1 MIRRVGAGLAVILV
15 LLLAGVAGLL
25 GALNSA
31 AGRNWAMAEVNR
43 LAGPRL
49 HISGLGGH
57 FPADLKLATLTLADS
72 QGVWLRATG
81 VELRW
86 HPLAL
91 AHHEAD
97 ITRLSA
103 ASLEIAR
110 QPVAASSGGGGMSLA
125 HWRVKLAALDIPSL
139 QLGAA
144 LAGEPVT
151 LNVTGAATIVDETDG
166 TITLAASTPDGAA
179 NYRIDGGA
187 NGKNISLQAH
197 IAEPPDGLLGHF
209 AGPAMHAPLNV
220 DIALAGPRDDAALNF
235 ALALGDAVLTGAGTL
250 GLDPNAPHADIRMAV
265 PALPPFSALAGQ
277 SIAGGTKL
285 HLIVAPPQHGATRIQ
300 LSGSLGLTA
309 GPAKLLAM
317 LGREAKFLTIADLR
331 RNQADI
337 QTLSIQG
344 GGFGLA
350 AQGHVSPDKFSL
362 ATVLDLKNLGLLTP
376 KLSGAVQET
385 GIAGGS
391 FKDFALHAG
400 LTGTAASPGL
410 KSGPFAIALD
420 AKNLPGAPEGTIS
433 GTGALENARLT
444 LAASFAVTPGGA
456 LALHITQAD
465 WRAVHLTAAL
475 MRQQGA
481 MLPTGSA
488 AFTTGNLA
496 ELAPLLPW
504 PVSGSASGQFAY
516 PGGGAFKLDLRA
528 QNLVV
533 SRALGAINANL
544 HAAGPPRALSVT
556 LTGAVA
562 ALRGAPARISLAGT
576 VNLDDRSASLNT
588 LAAAW
593 HGLDARLLSPAAI
606 STRPGLAISH
616 AAIALNGG
624 EIDLDGI
631 FTPHLAARIAV
642 IKLPASLAA
651 NFTPAARAA
660 GTLSATADLSG
671 SLAAPAGR
679 LTLDALGIKLLSGP
693 GAAAPALDLSGTAA
707 IGARTA
713 SIQAGLQAGPKLSL
727 NAAGTVP
734 LTATGPLDLH
744 VTGQADLRLAD
755 ALLAITGV
763 AVRGVAST
771 DLTLTGTPR
780 APNAAGT
787 LTLAKGA
794 VQDIASGL
802 NLTAINGSLT
812 ASGNNLDLTN
822 LTATAGAGQLA
833 AHGTLGLQAP
843 MPVNLTLS
851 AHNATP
857 VTSDIVTETL
867 DGDVTL
873 TGALRGAMA
882 LGGQIRID
890 QANINIPA
898 SLPPEVANLPI
909 LNELPPAAA
918 APPPPPPPVRLN
930 LLITAGDRIFV
941 RGDGLFAEFGGHLR
955 LGGTAASPQPE
966 GGFDLIRGAF
976 SLAGTALQFTSGTIS
991 FNGDGFSPAL
1001 DVVATATGSDNNSTD
1016 TLTVGGTASQPSITL
1031 SSTPP
1036 LPSDEILAELL
1047 FGQSTASLSPFQAA
1061 SLAAALAQLSGVGGG
1076 FNPLDKLRNALGLDE
1091 LSLSGSGSGPPALQA
1106 GRYVAPG
1113 VYLGAAQATSGQ
1125 GTQASVQINLTKGL
1139 KLDTTTGTSST
1150 GVGSSVGLTYQF
1162 NY

>member
-1 MIRRVGAGLAVILV
+1 
-15 LLLAGVAGLL
+15 
-25 GALNSA
+25 
-31 AGRNWAMAEVNR
+31 
-43 LAGPRL
+43 
-49 HISGLGGH
+49 
-57 FPADLKLATLTLADS
+57 
-72 QGVWLRATG
+72 
-81 VELRW
+81 
-86 HPLAL
+86 
-91 AHHEAD
+91 
-97 ITRLSA
+97 
-103 ASLEIAR
+103 
-110 QPVAASSGGGGMSLA
+110 
-125 HWRVKLAALDIPSL
+125 
-139 QLGAA
+139 
-144 LAGEPVT
+144 
-151 LNVTGAATIVDETDG
+151 
-166 TITLAASTPDGAA
+166 
-179 NYRIDGGA
+179 
-187 NGKNISLQAH
+187 
-197 IAEPPDGLLGHF
+197 
-209 AGPAMHAPLNV
+209 
-220 DIALAGPRDDAALNF
+220 
-235 ALALGDAVLTGAGTL
+235 
-250 GLDPNAPHADIRMAV
+250 
-265 PALPPFSALAGQ
+265 
-277 SIAGGTKL
+277 
-285 HLIVAPPQHGATRIQ
+285 
-300 LSGSLGLTA
+300 
-309 GPAKLLAM
+309 
-317 LGREAKFLTIADLR
+317 
-331 RNQADI
+331 
-337 QTLSIQG
+337 
-344 GGFGLA
+344 
-350 AQGHVSPDKFSL
+350 
-362 ATVLDLKNLGLLTP
+362 
-376 KLSGAVQET
+376 
-385 GIAGGS
+385 
-391 FKDFALHAG
+391 
-400 LTGTAASPGL
+400 
-410 KSGPFAIALD
+410 
-420 AKNLPGAPEGTIS
+420 
-433 GTGALENARLT
+433 
-444 LAASFAVTPGGA
+444 
-456 LALHITQAD
+456 
-465 WRAVHLTAAL
+465 
-475 MRQQGA
+475 
-481 MLPTGSA
+481 
-488 AFTTGNLA
+488 
-496 ELAPLLPW
+496 
-504 PVSGSASGQFAY
+504 
-516 PGGGAFKLDLRA
+516 
-528 QNLVV
+528 
-533 SRALGAINANL
+533 
-544 HAAGPPRALSVT
+544 
-556 LTGAVA
+556 
-562 ALRGAPARISLAGT
+562 
-576 VNLDDRSASLNT
+576 
-588 LAAAW
+588 
-593 HGLDARLLSPAAI
+593 
-606 STRPGLAISH
+606 
-616 AAIALNGG
+616 
-624 EIDLDGI
+624 
-631 FTPHLAARIAV
+631 
-642 IKLPASLAA
+642 
-651 NFTPAARAA
+651 
-660 GTLSATADLSG
+660 
-671 SLAAPAGR
+671 
-679 LTLDALGIKLLSGP
+679 
-693 GAAAPALDLSGTAA
+693 
-707 IGARTA
+707 
-713 SIQAGLQAGPKLSL
+713 LQAGPKLSL

-909 LNELPPAAA
+909 LNELPPTTAA
-918 APPPPPPPVRLN
+918 PPPPPPVRLN